1 MNSKDIAVVASAVI
15 FSAGAVYLGVRIYD
29 DHFSAKAKEL
39 DRYLERQNKKQEYDI
54 VIDLNELDSLEETT
68 NKSDQSDST
77 SPIIVRPHKETFS
90 DKFRKKISETLSE
103 TIKKVPIKAEVKV
116 NMQEVE

>member
-39 DRYLERQNKKQEYDI
+39 DRYIEKQQKEYDI
-54 VIDLNELDSLEETT
+54 IIDLNELDILEDS
-68 NKSDQSDST
+68 NKSEKSASL
-77 SPIIVRPHKETFS
+77 SPVVVKPHKETLS
-90 DKFRKKISETLSE
+90 DKFRKRVSETLTE
-103 TIKKVPIKAEVKV
+103 TFKKVPIKAEVKV

>member
-1 MNSKDIAVVASAVI
+1 MNSKDIAIVASAVI
-15 FSAGAVYLGVRIYD
+15 FSAGAVYLGIRVYD

-68 NKSDQSDST
+68 NKSVQSM
-77 SPIIVRPHKETFS
+77 SPIVVKPHKETLS
-90 DKFRKKISETLSE
+90 DKFRKRVSETLTE
-103 TIKKVPIKAEVKV
+103 TFKKVPIKAEVKV
-116 NMQEVE
+116 NMQEE